1 MKLFNEK
8 LKVINIGLKSFKNDL
23 EMQGQKV
30 AQVNWSPSLI
40 KNIEL
45 LDELDEFML
54 KTDKIGEME
63 KANKKAIKL
72 VLDSTPFLVDIDYA
86 KNVIPNLS
94 SKMILHAGPPV
105 TWENMAGPVKGAM
118 IGACIY
124 EGWAKD
130 DKEAIKLIESGEVT
144 FDCCHHHNTV
154 GPMAGIVSP
163 SMPVH
168 IIENTKFGNKAFCT
182 VNEGLGKVLR
192 FGAYEESVI
201 NRLKWI
207 ENTYMPTLK
216 KALKL
221 SGPIDLRNITA
232 QALHMGDEC
241 HNRNKASTSL
251 FFREIAPYLVKA
263 TENAEK
269 LDEVFD
275 FLQKNDH
282 YFLNLSMPACKS
294 CLDAARN
301 IEHSTILTVMAR
313 NGYEFGIQISSLGD
327 KWFTGKAEEIKGL
340 YFPGYSEKD
349 ACPDLGDSAITETM
363 GIGGF
368 AMAAAP
374 SIVQFV
380 GGKVED
386 AISYSKSM
394 YSITTDINNNYTI
407 PNLNFKGSSLGI
419 DLLKVIEKEIRPVI
433 NTGVA
438 HKDAGVGQIGAGIVH
453 APMICFEKALGEY
466 LKKYK

>member
-1 MKLFNEK
+1 MKLFNEN
-8 LKVINIGLKSFKNDL
+8 LKIINIGLKSFKNDL

-30 AQVNWSPSLI
+30 AQVNWTPSQI
-40 KNIEL
+40 KNVEL
-45 LDELDEFML
+45 LDKLDDIL
-54 KTDKIGEME
+54 KDEKIKE
-63 KANKKAIKL
+63 ANKKAVKL
-72 VLDSTPFLVDIDYA
+72 ILESTPFLVDIDYA
-86 KNVIPNLS
+86 KNVVPNLS
-94 SKMILHAGPPV
+94 DKMILHAGPPV

-130 DKEAIKLIESGEVT
+130 DKEAIKLIESGEVK

-168 IIENTKFGNKAFCT
+168 VIENTKFGNKAYCT

-207 ENTYMPTLK
+207 ESTYMPNLK

-251 FFREIAPYLVKA
+251 FFREIAPYIVKVSK
-263 TENAEK
+263 TEEELNEI
-269 LDEVFD
+269 FN

-294 CLDAARN
+294 SLDVARN
-301 IEHSTILTVMAR
+301 VEYSTILTVMAR
-313 NGYEFGIQISSLGD
+313 NGFEFGIQISSLGN
-327 KWFTGKAEEIKGL
+327 KWFTGKAEDIKGL

-407 PNLNFKGSSLGI
+407 PNLNFKGTSLGI

-453 APMICFEKALGEY
+453 APMICFEKALEEY
-466 LKKYK
+466 IKKYN

>member
-1 MKLFNEK
+1 MKLFNEN
-8 LKVINIGLKSFKNDL
+8 LKIINIGLKSFKNDL

-30 AQVNWSPSLI
+30 AQVNWTPSQI
-40 KNIEL
+40 KNVEL
-45 LDELDEFML
+45 LDKLDDIL
-54 KTDKIGEME
+54 KDEKIKE
-63 KANKKAIKL
+63 ANKKAVKL
-72 VLDSTPFLVDIDYA
+72 ILESTPFLVDIDYA
-86 KNVIPNLS
+86 KNVVPNLS
-94 SKMILHAGPPV
+94 DKMILHAGPPV

-130 DKEAIKLIESGEVT
+130 DKEAIKLIESGEVK

-168 IIENTKFGNKAFCT
+168 VIENTKFGNKAYCT

-207 ENTYMPTLK
+207 ENTYMPNLK

-251 FFREIAPYLVKA
+251 FFREIAPYIVKVSK
-263 TENAEK
+263 TEEELNEI
-269 LDEVFD
+269 FN

-294 CLDAARN
+294 SLDVARN
-301 IEHSTILTVMAR
+301 VEYSTILTVMAR
-313 NGYEFGIQISSLGD
+313 NGFEFGIQISSLGN
-327 KWFTGKAEEIKGL
+327 KWFTGKAEDIKGL

-407 PNLNFKGSSLGI
+407 PNLNFKGTSLGI

-453 APMICFEKALGEY
+453 APMICFEKALEEY
-466 LKKYK
+466 IKKYN

>member
-1 MKLFNEK
+1 MKLFNEN
-8 LKVINIGLKSFKNDL
+8 LKIINIGLKSFKNDL

-30 AQVNWSPSLI
+30 AQVNWTPSQI
-40 KNIEL
+40 KNVEL
-45 LDELDEFML
+45 LDKLDDIL
-54 KTDKIGEME
+54 KDEKIKE
-63 KANKKAIKL
+63 ANKKAIKL
-72 VLDSTPFLVDIDYA
+72 ILESTPFLVDIDYA
-86 KNVIPNLS
+86 KNVVPNLS
-94 SKMILHAGPPV
+94 DKMILHAGPPV

-130 DKEAIKLIESGEVT
+130 DKEAIKLIESGEVN

-168 IIENTKFGNKAFCT
+168 VIENTKFGNKAYCT

-207 ENTYMPTLK
+207 ENTYMPNLK

-251 FFREIAPYLVKA
+251 FFREIAPYIVKVSK
-263 TENAEK
+263 TEEELNEI
-269 LDEVFD
+269 FN

-294 CLDAARN
+294 SLDVARN
-301 IEHSTILTVMAR
+301 VEYSTILTVMAR
-313 NGYEFGIQISSLGD
+313 NGFEFGIQISSLGN
-327 KWFTGKAEEIKGL
+327 KWFTGKAEDIKGL

-407 PNLNFKGSSLGI
+407 PNLNFKGTSLGI

-453 APMICFEKALGEY
+453 APMICFEKALEEY
-466 LKKYK
+466 IKKYN

>member
-1 MKLFNEK
+1 MKLFNEN
-8 LKVINIGLKSFKNDL
+8 LKIINIGLKSFKNDL

-30 AQVNWSPSLI
+30 AQVNWTPSQI
-40 KNIEL
+40 KNVEL
-45 LDELDEFML
+45 LDKLDDIL
-54 KTDKIGEME
+54 KDEKIKE
-63 KANKKAIKL
+63 ANKKAVKL
-72 VLDSTPFLVDIDYA
+72 ILESTPFLVDIDYA
-86 KNVIPNLS
+86 KNVVPNLS
-94 SKMILHAGPPV
+94 DKMILHAGPPV

-124 EGWAKD
+124 EGRAKD
-130 DKEAIKLIESGEVT
+130 DKEAIKLIESGEVK

-168 IIENTKFGNKAFCT
+168 VIENTKFGNKAYCT

-207 ENTYMPTLK
+207 ESTYMPNLK

-251 FFREIAPYLVKA
+251 FFREIAPYIVKVSK
-263 TENAEK
+263 TEEELNEI
-269 LDEVFD
+269 FN

-294 CLDAARN
+294 SLDVARN
-301 IEHSTILTVMAR
+301 VEYSTILTVMAR
-313 NGYEFGIQISSLGD
+313 NGFEFGIQISSLGN
-327 KWFTGKAEEIKGL
+327 KWFTGKAEDIKGL

-407 PNLNFKGSSLGI
+407 PNLNFKGTTLGI

-453 APMICFEKALGEY
+453 APMICFEKALEEY
-466 LKKYK
+466 IKKYN